1 MSNMYDGKRMIIN
14 REPQR
19 IDLRTDFGKGI
30 TFKSDDGHE
39 HASMKDANK
48 ASQEYW
54 DRMMNDTSKKDYM
67 HYTEIEKAYFDC
79 ITLTLNISDP
89 ETTQKFLA
97 MQQKSYDLYQRKI

>member
-54 DRMMNDTSKKDYM
+54 DRMMNDTSKK
-67 HYTEIEKAYFDC
+67 IIC
-79 ITLTLNISDP
+79 II
-89 ETTQKFLA
+89 QKL
-97 MQQKSYDLYQRKI
+97 KKHILIVLP